1 MKEIWTLLIIFSG
14 VLGACNSSESTTKQ
28 NNANTTSGEKEYNEY
43 LEQKR
48 RIMIGKPIKNF
59 TVQTVNGK
67 QYDLSNMEGK
77 VVILNFWFEACK
89 PCITEIPS
97 LNQLQK
103 DFEAQGVMV
112 LGVSLDKSSTVSKV
126 MKEKNMLYQNVAS
139 GHSIAKELKVTTYP
153 TTFLIDKKG
162 IIREMF
168 VGADSFDATQTYLEI
183 KPHLKK
189 LLEK

>member
-1 MKEIWTLLIIFSG
+1 MKKVLSICIALGFL
-14 VLGACNSSESTTKQ
+14 LGACNSSSTTTKVS
-28 NNANTTSGEKEYNEY
+28 NTNSGDQAYNQY

-48 RIMIGKPIKNF
+48 KAMIGKPIKNF
-59 TVQTVNGK
+59 SVQTVEGK
-67 QYDLSNMEGK
+67 QYELSNIK
-77 VVILNFWFEACK
+77 DKIVLLNFWFEACK

-103 DFEAQGVMV
+103 DFEADGVMV
-112 LGVSLDKSSTVSKV
+112 LGISLDKEEAVKRV
-126 MKEKNMLYQNVAS
+126 MAERNMLYQNVADGQNIS
-139 GHSIAKELKVTTYP
+139 KELRVTTYP
-153 TTFLIDKKG
+153 TTFLIDKDG
-162 IIREMF
+162 IIRELF